1 MNHRSLWVPLGSACT
16 VSASPSEE
24 IIKRKVA
31 IKHVKEGLAGGR
43 GQPVCRRGC
52 PRGAR
57 GFQKRRQQPGEA
69 SQPPRV
75 RVSSCSQRCGRARSH
90 RVPYRSAVGSALPRA
105 QIILAFQRQ
114 IFISVFSPLV
124 FFPKINIYFR
134 HNLTCLQCRVTKS
147 APLGRDFSLLCSRGS
162 RKKVIFPPESSQAA
176 VIPGA
181 SRYPVSALCFLL
193 NVLFPLFPFLFLFD
207 FLMLN
212 QKAPEVRSCRLC
224 LSHESQSWPQPC
236 SERFSHIPQIL
247 HLSASCFSCF
257 RSLFRSQQN
266 G

>member
-43 GQPVCRRGC
+43 EPAYRRGC

-57 GFQKRRQQPGEA
+57 GFQKQRQQPGE
-69 SQPPRV
+69 SFPT
-75 RVSSCSQRCGRARSH
+75 SSCPCVQLQPAVGGGL
-90 RVPYRSAVGSALPRA
+90 VPIVCPCRSAVGSALPRA

-134 HNLTCLQCRVTKS
+134 HNLTCLQCCVTKS

-162 RKKVIFPPESSQAA
+162 RKKVIFSPQ
-176 VIPGA
+176 ILTG
-181 SRYPVSALCFLL
+181 SRYPG
-193 NVLFPLFPFLFLFD
+193 
-207 FLMLN
+207 
-212 QKAPEVRSCRLC
+212 C
-224 LSHESQSWPQPC
+224 LSLPC
-236 SERFSHIPQIL
+236 LCSVFPAGCIIPPLPI
-247 HLSASCFSCF
+247 SVAF
-257 RSLFRSQQN
+257 
-266 G
+266 

>member
-1 MNHRSLWVPLGSACT
+1 MNHGSLWVPLGSACT

-31 IKHVKEGLAGGR
+31 IKHVKKGLAGGR

-57 GFQKRRQQPGEA
+57 GFRKRRQQPGE
-69 SQPPRV
+69 SFPTSSCPPA
-75 RVSSCSQRCGRARSH
+75 SSCSQRARSH
-90 RVPYRSAVGSALPRA
+90 CLPYRSAVGSALPRA

-162 RKKVIFPPESSQAA
+162 QKTVIFPPESSQAA

-193 NVLFPLFPFLFLFD
+193 DVLFPLCPFLLLFN

-236 SERFSHIPQIL
+236 TERFSHIPQIL

>member
-1 MNHRSLWVPLGSACT
+1 MNHGSLWVPLGSACT

-43 GQPVCRRGC
+43 EPAYRRGC

-57 GFQKRRQQPGEA
+57 GFRKRRQQPGE
-69 SQPPRV
+69 SFPTSSCPPA
-75 RVSSCSQRCGRARSH
+75 SSCSQRARSH
-90 RVPYRSAVGSALPRA
+90 CLPYRSAVGSALPRA

-147 APLGRDFSLLCSRGS
+147 APPGRDFSLLCSRGS
-162 RKKVIFPPESSQAA
+162 
-176 VIPGA
+176 
-181 SRYPVSALCFLL
+181 
-193 NVLFPLFPFLFLFD
+193 
-207 FLMLN
+207 
-212 QKAPEVRSCRLC
+212 QKR
-224 LSHESQSWPQPC
+224 
-236 SERFSHIPQIL
+236 
-247 HLSASCFSCF
+247 
-257 RSLFRSQQN
+257 
-266 G
+266 